1 MLGLVPDNHLT
12 RFRTLILAAALFSSP
27 ASAWAEAEASEILR
41 KALTSFEHHLADQ
54 LDPAKYRQALVNA
67 AAAVDAAP
75 ADPRS
80 HLLLGS
86 VYLRHSVNRI
96 ALERAE
102 DSFLTALDL
111 APGDI
116 RAQTLLAETYF
127 LQRRFHSARQ
137 VWLELLV
144 GDAPNLAPS
153 FVAQALRAYLLNGDL
168 ELGLRELPRLRR
180 KSPDNPWLAALHA
193 GLVAARMQ
201 SGGDMESARQLADL
215 RSWWQRPGLPAD
227 LAAFV
232 RSTWLKEG

>member
-1 MLGLVPDNHLT
+1 MGLVPDSRLA
-12 RFRTLILAAALFSSP
+12 RFLPFMLAAILFASP
-27 ASAWAEAEASEILR
+27 ASAWADEGAAEVLR
-41 KALTSFEHHLADQ
+41 KAQTSFEHHLADR
-54 LDPAKYRQALVNA
+54 LDPSKYQQALVDA

-75 ADPRS
+75 TDPRS

-86 VYLRHSVNRI
+86 VYLRHSANRL
-96 ALERAE
+96 ALEHAE

-116 RAQTLLAETYF
+116 RARTLLAETYF

-137 VWLELLV
+137 VLLGLLV
-144 GDAPNLAPS
+144 DNVPNLAPS

-168 ELGLRELPRLRR
+168 ELGLGEVPELRR
-180 KSPDNPWLAALHA
+180 RMPDNPWLAALHA
-193 GLVAARMQ
+193 GLLSAKARN
-201 SGGDMESARQLADL
+201 GADARHVRELRDL

-232 RSTWLKEG
+232 RGTWLKEG